1 MSVIVPKEEWEA
13 YQAAKKKKAKNDIA
27 IDNLKVKKLTQGQ
40 PTEAVKTVP
49 AEGALKVQTTE
60 TSAPPPP
67 PPPPRPPS
75 PSSSSAAS
83 SSSESASSDSEDENT
98 KKGHKKKTFNKKYQT
113 RKQAFHYIK
122 GDKKKDK
129 ASCLLED
136 IAMHPHFK
144 LKAGVIKH
152 KKSGTVLGNVHFIL
166 HKIFSHHTPPLA
178 KNGHVALKKL
188 VQAKLLSPQDFAAI
202 FPQEEKSAN
211 KKPPPPPPSSS
222 TSTPPSLPTS
232 SQKKKKK
239 GALPSSAAPTESKKT
254 KTVFKL
260 KT

>member
-67 PPPPRPPS
+67 PPPPPRPPS
-75 PSSSSAAS
+75 PSSSSATS
-83 SSSESASSDSEDENT
+83 SSSELASSDSEDENV
-98 KKGHKKKTFNKKYQT
+98 KKRQKKKTFNKKYQT
-113 RKQAFHYIK
+113 HKQAFHYIK

-211 KKPPPPPPSSS
+211 KKPPPPSSS

-232 SQKKKKK
+232 SQKKKKKK

>member
-211 KKPPPPPPSSS
+211 KKPPPPPSSS

>member
-1 MSVIVPKEEWEA
+1 MF
-13 YQAAKKKKAKNDIA
+13 IA

-136 IAMHPHFK
+136 IAMHPHLK

-211 KKPPPPPPSSS
+211 EKPPPPSSS

-232 SQKKKKK
+232 SQKKKKKK

>member
-67 PPPPRPPS
+67 PPPPPRPPS
-75 PSSSSAAS
+75 PSSSSATS
-83 SSSESASSDSEDENT
+83 SSSELASSDSEDENV
-98 KKGHKKKTFNKKYQT
+98 KKRQKKKTFNKKYQT
-113 RKQAFHYIK
+113 HKQAFHYIK

-211 KKPPPPPPSSS
+211 KKPPPPSSLYVNS
-222 TSTPPSLPTS
+222 SFSSLLFT
-232 SQKKKKK
+232 KEEEEK
-239 GALPSSAAPTESKKT
+239 GRFAFLRRADRE
-254 KTVFKL
+254 
-260 KT
+260 